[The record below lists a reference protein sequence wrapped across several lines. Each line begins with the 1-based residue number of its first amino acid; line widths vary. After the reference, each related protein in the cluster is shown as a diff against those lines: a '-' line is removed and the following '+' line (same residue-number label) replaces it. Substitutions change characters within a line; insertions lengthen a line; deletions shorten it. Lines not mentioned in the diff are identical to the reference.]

1 MLMYFSFYQ
10 KKKKKKREEVEKKLQ
25 NDYESL
31 FIPKRL

>member
-1 MLMYFSFYQ
+1 MLMYFSFYP
-10 KKKKKKREEVEKKLQ
+10 KKKKKREEVEKKLQ